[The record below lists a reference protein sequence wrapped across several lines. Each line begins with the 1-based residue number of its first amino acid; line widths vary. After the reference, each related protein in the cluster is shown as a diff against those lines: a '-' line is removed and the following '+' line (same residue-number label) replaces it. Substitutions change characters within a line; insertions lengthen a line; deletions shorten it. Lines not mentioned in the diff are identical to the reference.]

1 MPITDSEKT
10 RRRALLK
17 THYDVEND
25 HDMNGIMATFAPDA
39 EMLFNRIP
47 FTNPQSIRDAH
58 VLLGFSGTDGAFKD
72 IHNYIDGEHFTEDEI
87 IVEGRLCG
95 KHVGEF
101 QGLKATGR
109 NVELPFVAF
118 YHFDK
123 TDKLIS
129 ERIVMNLGAL
139 VAWRLK
145 PAQWFYY
152 LRRVLRLMRM
162 RFFAFFRR

>member
-1 MPITDSEKT
+1 MPITDSEKA

-17 THYDVEND
+17 THYEVEND
-25 HDMNGIMATFAPDA
+25 HDINGIMATFAPDGK
-39 EMLFNRIP
+39 MLFNRFP
-47 FTNPQSIRDAH
+47 FTDPQSIRGAH
-58 VLLGFSGTDGAFKD
+58 DLIGFSGTDGAFKD
-72 IHNYIDGEHFTEDEI
+72 IHNYIDVEHFTEDEI

-101 QGLKATGR
+101 QGIEATGR

-129 ERIVMNLGAL
+129 ERVVMNLGAL
-139 VAWRLK
+139 VASG
-145 PAQWFYY
+145 
-152 LRRVLRLMRM
+152 
-162 RFFAFFRR
+162 

>member
-1 MPITDSEKT
+1 MSITDSEKA
-10 RRRALLK
+10 RRRTLLK
-17 THYDVEND
+17 THYDVENS
-25 HDMNGIMATFAPDA
+25 HDMNGIMATFSPDA

-47 FTNPQSIRDAH
+47 FTDSQSIRDARG
-58 VLLGFSGTDGAFKD
+58 LLGFSSTGGAFED
-72 IHNYIDGEHFTEDEI
+72 LHNYIDGEHFTDDEI

-101 QGLKATGR
+101 QGIKAMGR

-129 ERIVMNLGAL
+129 ERVVMNFG
-139 VAWRLK
+139 
-145 PAQWFYY
+145 
-152 LRRVLRLMRM
+152 VL
-162 RFFAFFRR
+162 AVSG

>member
-25 HDMNGIMATFAPDA
+25 HDMNGIMETFAPDA
-39 EMLFNRIP
+39 QMLYNRIP
-47 FTNPQSIRDAH
+47 FTDPQSIRVAH
-58 VLLGFSGTDGAFKD
+58 CLLGFSEDGAFKD
-72 IHNYIDGEHFTEDEI
+72 IHHYIDAEHFTEDEI

-101 QGLKATGR
+101 QGIEATGR

-129 ERIVMNLGAL
+129 ERVVMNLGAL
-139 VAWRLK
+139 VASG
-145 PAQWFYY
+145 
-152 LRRVLRLMRM
+152 
-162 RFFAFFRR
+162 

>member
-1 MPITDSEKT
+1 MPITDSEKA

-17 THYDVEND
+17 THYEVENAY
-25 HDMNGIMATFAPDA
+25 DMDGIMATFAP
-39 EMLFNRIP
+39 ESVMVYNRTP
-47 FTNPQSIRDAH
+47 FTEPQSIRDAH
-58 VLLGFSGTDGAFKD
+58 RLIGFSGTDGAFND

-101 QGLKATGR
+101 FGIEATGR

-118 YHFDK
+118 YRFDK

-139 VAWRLK
+139 VASG
-145 PAQWFYY
+145 
-152 LRRVLRLMRM
+152 
-162 RFFAFFRR
+162 

>member
-1 MPITDSEKT
+1 MLITDSEKT

-17 THYDVEND
+17 THYDVENG
-25 HDMNGIMATFAPDA
+25 HDMNGIMATFSPDA
-39 EMLFNRIP
+39 EMLYNRTP

-58 VLLGFSGTDGAFKD
+58 VLIGFSGADGAFED
-72 IHNYIDGEHFTEDEI
+72 VHGYIDGEHFTDDEI

-95 KHVGEF
+95 KHVREF
-101 QGLKATGR
+101 EGIEATDR

-129 ERIVMNLGAL
+129 ERIVMNLGVL
-139 VAWRLK
+139 VASG
-145 PAQWFYY
+145 
-152 LRRVLRLMRM
+152 
-162 RFFAFFRR
+162 

>member
-1 MPITDSEKT
+1 MPISDSEKT

-25 HDMNGIMATFAPDA
+25 HDMGGIMATFAP
-39 EMLFNRIP
+39 ESVMLYNRIP
-47 FTNPQSIRDAH
+47 FTDPQSIRGAH
-58 VLLGFSGTDGAFKD
+58 DLIGFSGTDGAFKD
-72 IHNYIDGEHFTEDEI
+72 IHNYIDAEHFTEDEI

-101 QGLKATGR
+101 EGIEATGR

-129 ERIVMNLGAL
+129 ERIVMNLGVL
-139 VAWRLK
+139 VASG
-145 PAQWFYY
+145 
-152 LRRVLRLMRM
+152 
-162 RFFAFFRR
+162 

>member
-17 THYDVEND
+17 THYDVENG
-25 HDMNGIMATFAPDA
+25 HDMNGIMATFSPDA
-39 EMLFNRIP
+39 KMLFNRTP
-47 FTNPQSIRDAH
+47 FTDPQSIRAAH
-58 VLLGFSGTDGAFKD
+58 SLIGFSGTDGAFED
-72 IHNYIDGEHFTEDEI
+72 IHNHIDGEHFTDDEI
-87 IVEGRLCG
+87 IVEGRLCA

-101 QGLKATGR
+101 EGIEATGR

-129 ERIVMNLGAL
+129 ERIVMNLGVL
-139 VAWRLK
+139 VASG
-145 PAQWFYY
+145 
-152 LRRVLRLMRM
+152 
-162 RFFAFFRR
+162 

>member
-17 THYDVEND
+17 THYDVENS
-25 HDMNGIMATFAPDA
+25 HDMDGIMATFSPDG
-39 EMLFNRIP
+39 EMLYNRIP
-47 FTNPQSIRDAH
+47 FTDPQSIRYAH
-58 VLLGFSGTDGAFKD
+58 DLLGFSGTSGAFED
-72 IHNYIDGEHFTEDEI
+72 IHNCIDGEHFTDDEI

-95 KHVGEF
+95 KHVGKF
-101 QGLKATGR
+101 QGIEPTGR

-129 ERIVMNLGAL
+129 ERVVMNLGVL
-139 VAWRLK
+139 VAR
-145 PAQWFYY
+145 
-152 LRRVLRLMRM
+152 
-162 RFFAFFRR
+162 